1 MAQEAEI
8 QEKEGDVTTE
18 DTEIKTETKVEGLKI
33 EGVRSETPRYEFAGM
48 GLASDV
54 QTEEPEEILEKKER
68 KRPYT
73 IPEGLLGKSINAIM
87 KFLASRYPEIQDQLM
102 LGEEEEQLL
111 DTALK
116 PMLESF
122 LKKTKTDANIVTLIL
137 AIAAIM
143 LPRILLVA
151 KAEGDRRKLVALKQV
166 KESV

>member
-1 MAQEAEI
+1 MAQEEI
-8 QEKEGDVTTE
+8 QEEKGDVTTE
-18 DTEIKTETKVEGLKI
+18 DDEIKAETKAQGLKVEGIK
-33 EGVRSETPRYEFAGM
+33 SETPRYEFAGM

-68 KRPYT
+68 RRPYT
-73 IPEGLLGKSINAIM
+73 LPDGLLGKAINAIM
-87 KFLASRYPEIQDQLM
+87 KFLASRYPEIQEQLM
-102 LGEEEEQLL
+102 LGQEEEELL

-151 KAEGDRRKLVALKQV
+151 KAEGDRRKLVALKKV